1 MISRFALLCFLAF
14 SSCVFNDAPLTTT
27 SMITNFGGGINVFVQ
42 ASEETS
48 EFLSSGAWATV
59 QLAFND
65 GGVETSCPCPV
76 GCMNCAFQDSSMFGG
91 DNTVKTLYSTSTMPT
106 VANSTGGSWTFAG
119 YTNTTGTA
127 ERETLT
133 GCPDVSLMV
142 CFHCNN
148 GQGYYATGYSGAYSQ
163 EGIGT
168 VGTGVACVFQY
179 KCADGGNCQESLSGI
194 DAAKYVGALVI
205 VFWFAFMIF
214 LFLRGR
220 PWLKS
225 VVDPCAHLDR
235 TNPDYSIYPDLP
247 PAPTGMLGLAWLW
260 HAVRMD
266 MPYLRSHMTLDE
278 YMVLRW
284 FRMCSI
290 FFLFASV
297 FCTPVLVYFY
307 FVDSDEATSGTEATI
322 DAALNGNVRQISM
335 ASAKSHLTWQ
345 LVVAEMV
352 LLSVVLVKLIEREC
366 VKFARLMWNL
376 KPEEIGIKSHAVVIT
391 DIPRYTTSP
400 FPTTEMS
407 DAQMKKIAAMQDKLG
422 KELKK
427 EEETTSIY
435 GRFKGLANL
444 AQVQQKMGAEFAQDE
459 EHSKGLIGSAMERV
473 GSAMEKGHK
482 GGDEG
487 GVESAADVVF
497 ANDGRVRA
505 LMRWETDSILTSKV
519 ERIVGPDKIAF
530 KMLASDTRK
539 LDAVA
544 RRWRAVQDYMIQ
556 YTKAY
561 NELTKQ
567 KQVDPKSFEGSSRSA
582 RILRFELKQ
591 ATKGYTKYVKKE
603 AKFFQKFNAV
613 REKEINSIE
622 PAAGAVVVFKDQ
634 KDALVMGSVQI
645 DDQFGQWQTMQA
657 PGPSDLV
664 WHNVASSKPV
674 RDLKTNQIRFF
685 TIFITI
691 FFMFPVSYATKL
703 FNDYK
708 DEIVKYVG
716 VEYGETLY
724 SIMIAVLLSVLI
736 AVAGMIASITSR
748 MTGLTSYSLMD
759 SFGASTYFYIVI
771 VNLVVGNMSERELW
785 LDLEDWLQQPHLFAY
800 TFTRQMIATST
811 YFIKFI
817 IMRTATST
825 IMELLNI
832 GSIGGYIVKS
842 IMYRV
847 RSLQWPPKKKKVE
860 WATPKAT
867 PMMLVP
873 PQAMMIFFISMIY
886 CVIAPIILPFAFV
899 FFYTMY
905 IFGKHMY
912 VYSYLQKYMGDIAMW
927 AWLVRQMIFTLFFA
941 QIVLILGMPTLG
953 YGSEEYRIWLVPIPV
968 ITILQTMRSRE
979 LLQIALKRPMYV
991 DNVGETEEDIKKAR
1005 MGVIRAQQI
1014 KEAHEGD
1021 LGLDKHKSVEEL
1033 LDSGAWRG
1041 YMPSNIWPLAAERS
1055 AASVV
1060 LKRWRAYKRTNKSGE
1075 GKGFFGIGAKSVK
1088 KVEKVAPDAVPA
1100 SKLVE
1105 EKKEEQKEK
1114 PMSQEQLDAIKMRQE
1129 AEDAEKKRLEEA
1141 KKNPPKP
1148 KPVPEVAAAA
1158 ATPTEEEK
1166 KPEEKKEEKKEETN
1180 ED

>member
-1 MISRFALLCFLAF
+1 MTTTTTKSTTIFALFFIAACACAM
-14 SSCVFNDAPLTTT
+14 SR
-27 SMITNFGGGINVFVQ
+27 GVQ
-42 ASEETS
+42 AAEDSS
-48 EFLSSGAWATV
+48 GVEFLSTGAWATV
-59 QLAFND
+59 QLLNETESQCECPD
-65 GGVETSCPCPV
+65 GCAT
-76 GCMNCAFQDSSMFGG
+76 CAFQDASMFGA
-91 DNTVKTLYSTSTMPT
+91 DNTVKTLYSTSEMPA
-106 VANSTGGSWTFAG
+106 VVISTGGTTTKFVG
-119 YTNTTGTA
+119 YTNTTGPVD
-127 ERETLT
+127 ERAPLQ
-133 GCPDVSLMV
+133 GCPNKSLMV
-142 CFHCNN
+142 CFTCNN
-148 GQGYYATGYSGAYSQ
+148 KQGYYATGYAGAYSQ

-168 VGTGVACVFQY
+168 VGTGVACVYQY
-179 KCADGGNCQESLSGI
+179 KCADGGNCQESLSGL
-194 DAAKYVGALVI
+194 DAAKYVGALCI
-205 VFWFAFMIF
+205 VFCFVFLIF

-235 TNPDYSIYPDLP
+235 TNPDYSIFPDLP

-260 HAVRMD
+260 NAIWMD
-266 MPYLRSHMTLDE
+266 MPFLRAHMTLDE

-284 FRMCSI
+284 FRMCAI

-307 FVDSDEATSGTEATI
+307 FMDNDEDITGKEATI
-322 DAALNGNVRQISM
+322 DAALSGNVRQISM

-391 DIPRYTTSP
+391 DIPKYTTSP

-427 EEETTSIY
+427 EEESTSIM
-435 GRFKGLANL
+435 GRLKSLTKL
-444 AQVQQKMGAEFAQDE
+444 AQVQEKMGGNFPSGGNDLEQ
-459 EHSKGLIGSAMERV
+459 
-473 GSAMEKGHK
+473 MEKGQTSE
-482 GGDEG
+482 GGK
-487 GVESAADVVF
+487 GVESAADIVL
-497 ANDGRVRA
+497 AQDGRVRA
-505 LMRWETDSILTSKV
+505 LMRWETDSILTSKI
-519 ERIVGPDKIAF
+519 ERIVGRDKVAF

-544 RRWRAVQDYMIQ
+544 RKWKVVQDYMIQ
-556 YTKAY
+556 YTKAH
-561 NELTKQ
+561 NELTKR
-567 KQVDPKSFEGSSRSA
+567 KESNPESFEGSSRSA
-582 RILRFELKQ
+582 RISRFELKQ
-591 ATKGYTKYVKKE
+591 ATRGYTKYVKKE
-603 AKFFQKFNAV
+603 AKFFKKFNAV
-613 REKEINSIE
+613 REKEISSIE
-622 PAAGAVVVFKDQ
+622 PAGGAVIVFKDQ

-674 RDLKTNQIRFF
+674 RDWKTNQIRFI
-685 TIFITI
+685 TIFMTI

-703 FNDYK
+703 FNEYK
-708 DEIVKYVG
+708 AEIVEYVG
-716 VEYGETLY
+716 EEYGETLY

-736 AVAGMIASITSR
+736 AVAGMIASTTSR

-771 VNLVVGNMSERELW
+771 VNLVVGNMSDRELW
-785 LDLEDWLQQPHLFAY
+785 LDLEDWLQQPHLFSY

-832 GSIGGYIVKS
+832 GSIGGYIMKS

-886 CVIAPIILPFAFV
+886 CVSAPIILPFAFI
-899 FFYTMY
+899 FFYVMY

-912 VYSYLQKYMGDIAMW
+912 VYAYLQKYMGDIAMW

-979 LLQIALKRPMYV
+979 LLQVALRRPLYV
-991 DNVGETEEDIKKAR
+991 DNVGETEDDIKKAR
-1005 MGVIRAQQI
+1005 HGVIRARQV

-1021 LGLDKHKSVEEL
+1021 LGLDKHRSVEDL
-1033 LDSGAWRG
+1033 LNSGAWRG

-1055 AASVV
+1055 AASIV
-1060 LKRWRAYKRTNKSGE
+1060 LKRWRAYKRTKPGE
-1075 GKGFFGIGAKSVK
+1075 KGFFGIGAKSVK

-1100 SKLVE
+1100 AKVE
-1105 EKKEEQKEK
+1105 EKKEEKKKEIVLT
-1114 PMSQEQLDAIKMRQE
+1114 QEQLDAIQLRKE
-1129 AEDAEKKRLEEA
+1129 AEEAEKKRLEEA

-1148 KPVPEVAAAA
+1148 KPIEAEESAPAEGKK
-1158 ATPTEEEK
+1158 EEEK
-1166 KPEEKKEEKKEETN
+1166 EEKSAETKE
-1180 ED
+1180 

>member
-1 MISRFALLCFLAF
+1 MFSTASAKSRAKKSARRGAKTFVSSAALFVCALVFSCAF
-14 SSCVFNDAPLTTT
+14 GFGTFVAVEAQQEFLTT
-27 SMITNFGGGINVFVQ
+27 
-42 ASEETS
+42 
-48 EFLSSGAWATV
+48 GAWATV
-59 QLAFND
+59 QLAENVN
-65 GGVETSCPCPV
+65 GVETSCPCPE
-76 GCMNCAFQDSSMFGG
+76 GCSNCAFQDASMFGA

-106 VANSTGGSWTFAG
+106 VAISTGGSATFAG
-119 YTNTTGTA
+119 YTNATGTA
-127 ERETLT
+127 ERMTLQ

-142 CFHCNN
+142 CFTCNN
-148 GQGYYATGYSGAYSQ
+148 AQGYYATGYAGAYSQ

-168 VGTGVACVFQY
+168 VGTGVACVYQY
-179 KCADGGNCQESLSGI
+179 KCADGGNCQESLSGL
-194 DAAKYVGALVI
+194 DAAKYVGALFIIFV
-205 VFWFAFMIF
+205 FAFIIF
-214 LFLRGR
+214 LILRGR

-235 TNPDYSIYPDLP
+235 TNPDYSMYPELP

-260 HAVRMD
+260 NAIRTD

-307 FVDSDEATSGTEATI
+307 YTDSDNAVSGTEATI
-322 DAALNGNVRQISM
+322 DTYLNGNVRQISM
-335 ASAKSHLTWQ
+335 SSAKSHLTWQ

-366 VKFARLMWNL
+366 VTFARMMWNL

-391 DIPRYTTSP
+391 DIPKYTTSP

-407 DAQMKKIAAMQDKLG
+407 EKQMKKIAAMQDKLG
-422 KELKK
+422 KELKREEQSTSIAGRLKGMVQLATVQKKMGDELAK
-427 EEETTSIY
+427 EERDTN
-435 GRFKGLANL
+435 GRLGTME
-444 AQVQQKMGAEFAQDE
+444 QGQDE
-459 EHSKGLIGSAMERV
+459 GA
-473 GSAMEKGHK
+473 
-482 GGDEG
+482 
-487 GVESAADVVF
+487 ESAADVVF
-497 ANDGRVRA
+497 AQDGRVRA

-544 RRWRAVQDYMIQ
+544 RRWKAVQDYMIQ

-561 NELTKQ
+561 NELTQRKQ
-567 KQVDPKSFEGSSRSA
+567 TDPQAFEGSSRSA

-603 AKFFQKFNAV
+603 AKFFKKFNAV

-622 PAAGAVVVFKDQ
+622 PAAGAVVVFKEQ

-674 RDLKTNQIRFF
+674 RDWKTNQIRFF

-703 FNDYK
+703 FNEYK
-708 DEIVKYVG
+708 GEIVKYVG
-716 VEYGETLY
+716 EQYGETLY
-724 SIMIAVLLSVLI
+724 SIMIAVLLSILI
-736 AVAGMIASITSR
+736 AIAGMIASITSR

-825 IMELLNI
+825 IVELLNI
-832 GSIGGYIVKS
+832 GSIGGYCMKS
-842 IMYRV
+842 FMYRV
-847 RSLQWPPKKKKVE
+847 RSLQWPPQKKKVE

-873 PQAMMIFFISMIY
+873 PQAMMIFFIAMIY
-886 CVIAPIILPFAFV
+886 CVIAPIILPFAFI
-899 FFYTMY
+899 FFYVMY

-912 VYSYLQKYMGDIAMW
+912 VYAYLQKYMGDIAMW

-1005 MGVIRAQQI
+1005 IGVIRAQQV

-1021 LGLDKHKSVEEL
+1021 LGLEKHKTVEEL

-1041 YMPSNIWPLAAERS
+1041 YMPSNVLPLASERS

-1060 LKRWRAYKRTNKSGE
+1060 LKRWRAYKRTNKSGD

-1100 SKLVE
+1100 EKLAE
-1105 EKKEEQKEK
+1105 EKKEVKKEK
-1114 PMSQEQLDAIKMRQE
+1114 SLTQEQLDAIKFRQE
-1129 AEDAEKKRLEEA
+1129 AEEAEKKRLEEA

-1148 KPVPEVAAAA
+1148 KPVAA
-1158 ATPTEEEK
+1158 
-1166 KPEEKKEEKKEETN
+1166 KPLEEKKEEEE
-1180 ED
+1180 EEEEKFDLYE